1 MGLGGSGGIT
11 TGAKGWGGPRRSNS
25 PGKKPGMG
33 GHSLLPGISLTQGL
47 NPGLLHC
54 RQIRYRLSHQGMPIK
69 ERGEV
74 LNVSG
79 E

>member
-1 MGLGGSGGIT
+1 
-11 TGAKGWGGPRRSNS
+11 
-25 PGKKPGMG
+25 MG

-47 NPGLLHC
+47 NPGLLHR

>member
-1 MGLGGSGGIT
+1 
-11 TGAKGWGGPRRSNS
+11 
-25 PGKKPGMG
+25 MG
-33 GHSLLPGISLTQGL
+33 GHSLLTGIFLTQGL
-47 NPGLLHC
+47 NLGLLHC
-54 RQIRYRLSHQGMPIK
+54 RQIRYRLSHRGMSIK